1 MSRNPRDI
9 ILEPVVTEKSTR
21 RRAVS
26 NEVAFVVAKDANKV
40 EIRNAVEKL
49 FDVHVASVRT
59 ISVPGKVK
67 RLGRTQGK
75 RASWKKAIVTL
86 KEGQAIEFFEHQ

>member
-21 RRAVS
+21 RREAN
-26 NEVAFVVAKDANKV
+26 NEVAFVVARDATKI
-40 EIRNAVEKL
+40 EIRIAVEQL

-59 ISVPGKVK
+59 MSVSGKVK
-67 RLGRTQGK
+67 RLGRYQGK
-75 RASWKKAIVTL
+75 RAAWKKAIVTL
-86 KEGQAIEFFEHQ
+86 KEGSTIEFFEHA